1 MTLPDSTYKLE
12 GISPRAFQHPAD
24 RAATAALKQVPY
36 LDAVVRRLIE
46 LGYERAMRA
55 AMLGS
60 AVRLGQDQL
69 PRIWVLEREVFHV
82 LDLEDVPDLYL
93 TQFPVANALTF
104 GSGRPVIVLN
114 SELVRLLDADGLR
127 VVIAHEAAH
136 VLSDHVLYMTA
147 LTILLQLGQSIRLP
161 IFAGLPLLAIRTA
174 LLEWSRAAELSCDR
188 AAALVTR
195 DPMAVCR
202 VLMTISGGEAVD
214 ELNLDAFMKQGLDY
228 SDKGSGLERLT
239 RLLMHL
245 NITHPMPV
253 RRTHEVLN
261 WVRAGDYD
269 RIKDGSYLRRG
280 QEPPLREEAGAA
292 QDHYAGRVNDAFQD
306 VSGSVGDVGQQLADW
321 LTRQKR

>member
-1 MTLPDSTYKLE
+1 MALPDSTYQLE

-24 RAATAALKQVPY
+24 RAATAALNQIPY
-36 LDAVVRRLIE
+36 LDGVVRKLIE
-46 LGYERAMRA
+46 LGYERALRQ

-60 AVRLGQDQL
+60 AVRLGQEQL

-82 LDLEDVPDLYL
+82 LDLDDVPDLYL

-114 SELVRLLDADGLR
+114 SELVRLLDTDGLR
-127 VVIAHEAAH
+127 IVIAHEAAH
-136 VLSDHVLYMTA
+136 VLSDHVLYQTA
-147 LTILLQLGQSIRLP
+147 LVILLQLGASIRLP
-161 IFAGLPLLAIRTA
+161 IFAGLPLLAIRSA

-188 AAALVTR
+188 AAALVSR

-202 VLMTISGGEAVD
+202 ALMTLAGGEAVD

-228 SDKGSGLERLT
+228 DERGSGLERLT
-239 RLLMHL
+239 RLFMHL

-253 RRTHEVLN
+253 RRTHQLLA
-261 WVRAGDYD
+261 WVRSGDYD
-269 RIKDGSYLRRG
+269 RIKDGDYIRRG

-292 QDHYAGRVNDAFQD
+292 QEHYAARVRDAFKD
-306 VSGSVGDVGQQLADW
+306 VGDSLGDVGDQLGDW
-321 LTRQKR
+321 LSRHKK